1 MENPNASLAGS
12 VGFYNGLVP
21 GAGESVTALSF
32 GQVKLGLEGT
42 VTHGDL
48 LLCAPTCSAMF
59 CFYFLLRLFWITQKS
74 ALQERAC
81 QLPKWDRHRVL
92 ATPQQLWEICC
103 RGVGDSE
110 PLPQGAPVTKFYL
123 CSLYRGRF
131 LGNGVFSHL
140 GSIPGGLHAASLRQ
154 AVVQDLT
161 SGL

>member
-21 GAGESVTALSF
+21 GAGESVTAFSF

-42 VTHGDL
+42 VTHSDL

-81 QLPKWDRHRVL
+81 RLPNWDQHRVL

-123 CSLYRGRF
+123 CSLYHGRF

-140 GSIPGGLHAASLRQ
+140 GSIPGGLHAESLRQ